1 MPKSKEEI
9 SDHLSTI
16 LKDLA
21 KENMALLNFIES
33 LNQSDARRTRRQ
45 ASGEPEQ
52 SGALKMKKQI
62 KKNK

>member
-9 SDHLSTI
+9 SDHLSAI

-33 LNQSDARRTRRQ
+33 LNQSDAGRNKHQ
-45 ASGEPEQ
+45 ASGEPNQ
-52 SGALKMKKQI
+52 SGPLKMKKQI
-62 KKNK
+62 RKNK

>member
-9 SDHLSTI
+9 SDHLSAI

-33 LNQSDARRTRRQ
+33 LNQSDARRTKDQ
-45 ASGEPEQ
+45 TSGGTEQ
-52 SGALKMKKQI
+52 SGAIKMKKQI

>member
-9 SDHLSTI
+9 SDHLSAI

-33 LNQSDARRTRRQ
+33 LNQSDARRTRHQ
-45 ASGEPEQ
+45 ASGGTEQ

>member
-9 SDHLSTI
+9 SDHLSAI

-33 LNQSDARRTRRQ
+33 LNQSMKQ
-45 ASGEPEQ
+45 EKASIEDSIE
-52 SGALKMKKQI
+52 
-62 KKNK
+62 